1 MVARRIRIERSS
13 KTEDESET
21 SSLLSKSDVEE

>member
-1 MVARRIRIERSS
+1 MVARRIRIERTS

-21 SSLLSKSDVEE
+21 GSLLGKTIIED